1 MSFACSAATTAASA
15 DSRMTVRI
23 VPSTGFA
30 TAP

>member
-1 MSFACSAATTAASA
+1 MSLSCSAATTAAAA

-30 TAP
+30 TAL